1 MSDITIAAINVVTI
15 VIVDIMNVFMVDEIT
30 LVLFISSIV
39 SSISSK

>member
-15 VIVDIMNVFMVDEIT
+15 VIVDIMNAFMVDEIT